1 MYKFKRDRVTGRE
14 TNREIMILLE
24 SDVLG
29 VPRRSLR
36 MTGDERI
43 INGVDAPDQYLY
55 MAAVFA
61 DGATLC
67 GGTFVSRS
75 WILTA
80 AQCVVGW
87 VSADAHLTFT
97 FKLEA
102 PIQGFTI
109 WEVWLGVTSLAGGDP
124 GRITIVSD
132 NATANPSY
140 SGNNYDIAVINTI
153 VVEAPESETAAN
165 GCASPSSSSL
175 VADLAPADL
184 PFRSDT
190 PASLIGEV
198 AVMTGWG
205 ATVAGGPTETTLK
218 TANGSFAGECGA
230 GYHVCIY
237 TYNQVDVTTG
247 DYGGP
252 LTVAGVGVGSYKVV
266 GVAIGTDLSGNRSV
280 FTNVYQNLDWIA
292 SVTDLPIYD

>member
-1 MYKFKRDRVTGRE
+1 MLLLQAFVLVATAAAAQVAKPPPARQQANTALLTKA
-14 TNREIMILLE
+14 NR
-24 SDVLG
+24 
-29 VPRRSLR
+29 
-36 MTGDERI
+36 DERI
-43 INGVDAPDQYLY
+43 INGVDAPDEYLY

-80 AQCVVGW
+80 AQCVV
-87 VSADAHLTFT
+87 
-97 FKLEA
+97 
-102 PIQGFTI
+102 GFTI

-153 VVEAPESETAAN
+153 VVEA
-165 GCASPSSSSL
+165 
-175 VADLAPADL
+175 VYLAPADL